1 MHSGCIRGR
10 VGGGE
15 RYQRR
20 GSREATIILGSL
32 STRVFE
38 TRTATGSEVISLLT
52 YPHTTTFT
60 LLSIFSPLK
69 ISSRKIWGTLWSKHA
84 KCPLPVVVRVYHSF
98 QSTTVCLVRFVSL
111 EFSCDTQLVT
121 LSQIILSV
129 IAASMK
135 VKQSLIDHC
144 PNLSS

>member
-1 MHSGCIRGR
+1 MVHHFSYAERLVPISLRIAVHSGCIRGR

-20 GSREATIILGSL
+20 RSREATIGSL

-84 KCPLPVVVRVYHSF
+84 KCSLPVAVRVLK
-98 QSTTVCLVRFVSL
+98 TRVLKLPKCLTADEHYR
-111 EFSCDTQLVT
+111 VT
-121 LSQIILSV
+121 
-129 IAASMK
+129 
-135 VKQSLIDHC
+135 
-144 PNLSS
+144 